1 MKTIHEFLSEL
12 RHLDVKLWVEGSN
25 LRYRAAKESLTPD
38 LLTQMRERKAEIL
51 EFLLQANSAGSNNLP
66 RILPNIR
73 DGKLP
78 LSFAQQ
84 RLWILE
90 QFDPGNSVYNI
101 PLAYRL
107 TGSLNVALLEQCLV
121 EIVRRHE
128 ILRVTF
134 TSIDGQPSQV
144 ISPDITLNLP
154 LVDLSQLPLE
164 QREIEDKRLAAH
176 EAQQPFNLVQ
186 GPLFRF
192 KLLRLAE
199 KEHVL
204 LLILHHIIADG
215 WSSEV
220 FFQEL
225 TALYEAFAAGKTSP
239 LPELSI
245 QYTDFV
251 QWQRQWLQGAVLESQ
266 LDYWKQQLSG
276 NIPILELPSD
286 RPRPPVQTYSGEI
299 CRQML
304 PQALTDALKAMSQ
317 QSGVTLFM
325 TLLAA
330 FKVLLHRY
338 TGQEDILVGS
348 PIAGRNQV
356 ETEGLMGLFV
366 NTLVMRT
373 DLSGNPSFREILDQ
387 VRQVAL
393 GAYDH
398 QDLPFEKLVEELKPE
413 RDRSHSPLFQV
424 MFAMNPPWTKGAE
437 RELPG
442 LKIASTFGYT
452 HSGTAKLDL
461 TLVMRD
467 TGKGLR
473 ASFEYNTDLFDEA
486 TIARML
492 GHFQTLLESIL
503 ANPEQRIS
511 ELPLL
516 TLAERQQLLVEW
528 NNTQTDY
535 PRQAC
540 IHQLFEAQVESTPN
554 AVAVVFA
561 GQQLTYQQLNE
572 RANQLAHHL
581 QSLGVGPD
589 VMVGLCAE
597 RSFEMVIGLLGIL
610 KAGGAYVPLDP
621 MYPQERL
628 SLMLKDAQVK
638 ILLTQQHL
646 LEKLPLCGA
655 KVVYLDSDAGA
666 MSTTG
671 YAYAQHSQENTVSQ
685 TTPENLAYVIYT
697 SGSTGIP
704 KGVTVLHRG
713 VVRLVKDTNYIS
725 IGAENVFLQLAPIS
739 FDASTFEIWGCL
751 LNGAKLVIMPPHALS
766 LQELAAA
773 LKYYRITILWLTAG
787 LFNLMVDEYVEDLKQ
802 VRQLLA
808 GGDVLS
814 VPHIQKL
821 LQAGG
826 DCRLINGYGPTENTT
841 FTCCYSLDSN
851 TKINGSIP
859 IGRPISNT
867 QTYIL
872 DNNLQPVPIG
882 IPGELYIG
890 GDGLARGYL
899 NQPELTTEKF
909 ISNPFKNS
917 QSESKHLY
925 KTGDLTRYL
934 PDGNIE
940 FLGRLDHQV
949 KIRGFRIELGE
960 IETMLGQHPAVQKNV
975 AVVREDVPGNKL
987 IVAYLVPKP
996 GETIVSDEM
1005 HSFIKQKLPD
1015 YMLPSVF
1022 VILDSLPLNANGK
1035 VDRKTLPVPN
1045 LTNVEIEKTF
1055 ATAEDSL
1062 QLQLTKIWENVLGI
1076 HPIGI
1081 KDNFFDL
1088 GGHSLLAVRLF
1099 SQINKIFGK
1108 NLPTAILFQA
1118 PTIEQLT
1125 NILRQQG
1132 CSTPWSSLIPIQL
1145 QGSKLPFFYI
1155 HSLYGNL
1162 FHSRELLGN
1171 LDLDQ
1176 PVYGLQA
1183 QGLDRKQAP
1192 YTRIE
1197 DMAAHYIKEIRTI
1210 QPQGPY
1216 LLGGWCIGGTVA
1228 FEMARQLEIQGEK
1241 VELLAL
1247 FDCYPPQVKSGG
1259 NIKRSFLDKLK
1270 KRFSH
1275 FLINWQDIIKRNT
1288 SHIVSLEPKQ
1298 QLIFF
1303 VDRVNHRLQ
1312 NSLREIVYKLHLKM
1326 QLPLPISVL
1335 DLAVRDANTQ
1345 AQRTYIAKDYN
1356 GKVTLFWAME
1366 RPVEEYYLMEK
1377 WKELATGGIEI
1388 YKTPGSHDS
1397 IMSLPHVLVL
1407 SEKLNNCLNNAQLST
1422 LRSVS

>member
-25 LRYRAAKESLTPD
+25 LRYRAAKESLTSD
-38 LLTQMRERKAEIL
+38 LLAQMRERKAEIL
-51 EFLLQANSAGSNNLP
+51 EFLLQANSASSNNLP
-66 RILPNIR
+66 HILPNIR

-121 EIVRRHE
+121 EIVRRHQ

-134 TSIDGQPSQV
+134 ISIDGQPSQV

-154 LVDLSQLPLE
+154 LVDLSQLPIK
-164 QREIEDKRLAAH
+164 QREIEDKRLAAQ
-176 EAQQPFNLVQ
+176 EAQQPFDLVQ

-192 KLLRLAE
+192 QLLRLTE

-225 TALYEAFAAGKTSP
+225 TALYEAFAAGKSSP
-239 LPELSI
+239 LLELSV

-251 QWQRQWLQGAVLESQ
+251 YWQRQWLQGAVLESQ

-276 NIPILELPSD
+276 NLPILELPGD

-304 PQALTDALKAMSQ
+304 PQDLTDALKALSQ

-373 DLSGNPSFREILDQ
+373 DLSGNPTFREILDQ

-437 RELPG
+437 REVAD

-492 GHFQTLLESIL
+492 GHFQTILEGIL
-503 ANPEQRIS
+503 ANPKQRIS

-516 TLAERQQLLVEW
+516 TPAERQQLFIEW
-528 NNTQTDY
+528 NKTQTDY
-535 PRQAC
+535 PRHAC
-540 IHQLFEAQVESTPN
+540 IHQLIEAQVESTPN
-554 AVAVVFA
+554 AVAVVF
-561 GQQLTYQQLNE
+561 GNEQLTYRELNS
-572 RANQLAHHL
+572 RANQLAHYL
-581 QSLGVGPD
+581 RSLGVQTNEL
-589 VMVGLCAE
+589 VGICLD
-597 RSFEMVIGLLGIL
+597 RSLEMVVGVLGIL
-610 KAGGAYVPLDP
+610 KAGAAYLPLDP
-621 MYPQERL
+621 NHPEARVAF
-628 SLMLKDAQVK
+628 MLEDSQAKV
-638 ILLTQQHL
+638 LLTQQRL
-646 LEKLPLCGA
+646 VEFLPKNTAKLVEIDADFQFIIEQNQENLLCG
-655 KVVYLDSDAGA
+655 KD
-666 MSTTG
+666 
-671 YAYAQHSQENTVSQ
+671 
-685 TTPENLAYVIYT
+685 TTPKNLAYVIYT

-704 KGVTVLHRG
+704 KGVKVPHRS
-713 VVRLVKDTNYIS
+713 VVNLLTSMRERPGLTQQDILLSVTT
-725 IGAENVFLQLAPIS
+725 LS
-739 FDASTFEIWGCL
+739 FDIAVLEIFLPLIVGATTFIVSREVATDGEKL
-751 LNGAKLVIMPPHALS
+751 LTTLNHSQATVMQATPATWQLLLAAGWQGSQHLKILCGGEALS
-766 LQELAAA
+766 TSLAKELVN
-773 LKYYRITILWLTAG
+773 RT
-787 LFNLMVDEYVEDLKQ
+787 Q
-802 VRQLLA
+802 
-808 GGDVLS
+808 S
-814 VPHIQKL
+814 VW
-821 LQAGG
+821 
-826 DCRLINGYGPTENTT
+826 NMYGPTETT
-841 FTCCYSLDSN
+841 VWSTCYSILKDGIPLIGQPIANTQIYLLDSC
-851 TKINGSIP
+851 
-859 IGRPISNT
+859 
-867 QTYIL
+867 
-872 DNNLQPVPIG
+872 LQPVPVG
-882 IPGELYIG
+882 VPGEMYIG
-890 GDGLARGYL
+890 GAGVTLGYL
-899 NQPELTTEKF
+899 NRSELTQERF
-909 ISNPFKNS
+909 ISNPFS
-917 QSESKHLY
+917 QEPNAQLY
-925 KTGDLTRYL
+925 RTGDLVRYRA
-934 PDGNIE
+934 DGNLE
-940 FLGRLDHQV
+940 YLQRMDDQV

-960 IETMLGQHPAVQKNV
+960 VELAIAQYPGVKQ
-975 AVVREDVPGNKL
+975 AVVIAPEVVPGEKR
-987 IVAYLVPKP
+987 LVGYVVPNSQQKIAIA
-996 GETIVSDEM
+996 ELRNLLQI
-1005 HSFIKQKLPD
+1005 KLPN
-1015 YMLPSVF
+1015 YMVPSVF
-1022 VILDSLPLNANGK
+1022 VILDTLPLNTNGK
-1035 VDRKTLPVPN
+1035 VDRKALPVDN
-1045 LTNVEIEKTF
+1045 LANAEIEKIF
-1055 ATAEDSL
+1055 ATAEDPL
-1062 QLQLTKIWENVLGI
+1062 QFQLTKIWENVLNI
-1076 HPIGI
+1076 YPIGI

-1088 GGHSLLAVRLF
+1088 GGHSLLAIRLF
-1099 SQINKIFGK
+1099 SQINKTFGQ

-1132 CSTPWSSLIPIQL
+1132 CSTRWSSLIPIQL

-1197 DMAAHYIKEIRTI
+1197 DMAAHYLKEIRTI

-1259 NIKRSFLDKLK
+1259 NIKRSFVDKLK
-1270 KRFSH
+1270 KRFNH
-1275 FLINWQDIIKRNT
+1275 FLINSQDIIKRNT
-1288 SHIVSLEPKQ
+1288 SHIAKLEQKQ

-1312 NSLREIVYKLHLKM
+1312 NFIREIVYKLHLKM
-1326 QLPLPISVL
+1326 RLPLPISVL

-1345 AQRTYIAKDYN
+1345 AQRAYIAKDYN

-1388 YKTPGSHDS
+1388 YKIPGSHDS

-1407 SEKLNNCLNNAQLST
+1407 SEKLNDCLNNAQRYPLIK
-1422 LRSVS
+1422 

>member
-12 RHLDVKLWVEGSN
+12 RHLDVKLWIEDGS

-38 LLTQMRERKAEIL
+38 LLKQMRERKAEIL
-51 EFLLQANSAGSNNLP
+51 EFLFQANSVGSNNLP
-66 RILPNIR
+66 HILPNIR

-90 QFDPGNSVYNI
+90 QFDPGNVYNI

-107 TGSLNVALLEQCLV
+107 TGLLNVALLEQCLV

-144 ISPDITLNLP
+144 ISPDMTLNLP

-164 QREIEDKRLAAH
+164 QREIEEKRLAAQ
-176 EAQQPFNLVQ
+176 EAQQPFDLLQ

-192 KLLRLAE
+192 KLLRLTE
-199 KEHVL
+199 QENML
-204 LLILHHIIADG
+204 LLNLHHIIADG

-225 TALYEAFAAGKTSP
+225 TTLYEAFAAGKPSP
-239 LPELSI
+239 LLELPI
-245 QYTDFV
+245 QYTDYV
-251 QWQRQWLQGAVLESQ
+251 HWQRQWLQDAVLKSQ

-276 NIPILELPSD
+276 NLPILELPSD
-286 RPRPPVQTYSGEI
+286 RPRPPVQTYSGDI

-304 PQALTDALKAMSQ
+304 PQTLTDALKALSQ

-330 FKVLLHRY
+330 FKVLLYRY

-348 PIAGRNQV
+348 PIADRNQI

-373 DLSGNPSFREILDQ
+373 DLSGNPSFREVLDQ

-398 QDLPFEKLVEELKPE
+398 QDLPFEKLVEELNPE

-424 MFAMNPPWTKGAE
+424 MFAMNPPWTKGA
-437 RELPG
+437 REVAG

-452 HSGTAKLDL
+452 HSGTAKFDL
-461 TLVMRD
+461 TLMMRD

-492 GHFQTLLESIL
+492 GHFQTMLASIV

-516 TLAERQQLLVEW
+516 TPAERQQLLVEW

-540 IHQLFEAQVESTPN
+540 IHQLFESQVESTPN
-554 AVAVVFA
+554 AVALVFA
-561 GQQLTYQQLNE
+561 GQELTYQQLNE
-572 RANQLAHHL
+572 QANQLAHYL
-581 QSLGVGPD
+581 QSLGVGPE

-597 RSFEMVIGLLGIL
+597 RSLQMVIGLLGIL

-628 SLMLKDAQVK
+628 SLMLKDAQVE

-646 LEKLPLCGA
+646 LEKLPVCGA
-655 KVVYLDSDAGA
+655 KVVYLDSDAEA

-704 KGVTVLHRG
+704 KGVTVTHRG

-725 IGAENVFLQLAPIS
+725 LGAENVFLQLAPIS

-751 LNGAKLVIMPPHALS
+751 LNGAKLVLMPPHALS
-766 LQELAAA
+766 LSELTEA
-773 LKYYRITILWLTAG
+773 LKYYRVTILWLTAG

-826 DCRLINGYGPTENTT
+826 DCHLINGYGPTENTT

-851 TKINGSIP
+851 IKINGSIP
-859 IGRPISNT
+859 IGRPIYNT

-872 DNNLQPVPIG
+872 DSNLQPVPIG

-899 NQPELTTEKF
+899 NRPELTTEKF
-909 ISNPFKNS
+909 IYNPFKNS
-917 QSESKHLY
+917 EFESDHLY
-925 KTGDLTRYL
+925 KTGDLARYL

-940 FLGRLDHQV
+940 FIGRLDHQV

-960 IETMLGQHPAVQKNV
+960 IEAMLGQHPGVQKNV

-987 IVAYLVPKP
+987 IVAYLVPQL

-1005 HSFIKQKLPD
+1005 QSFLKQKLPD
-1015 YMLPSVF
+1015 YMLPAVF

-1035 VDRKTLPVPN
+1035 VDRKALPVPN
-1045 LTNVEIEKTF
+1045 FTNSKIEKTF
-1055 ATAEDSL
+1055 ATAENPL
-1062 QLQLTKIWENVLGI
+1062 QLQLTEIWENVLGV

-1081 KDNFFDL
+1081 TDNFFDL

-1099 SQINKIFGK
+1099 SQIEKIAGK
-1108 NLPTAILFQA
+1108 NLALSILLQA
-1118 PTIEQLT
+1118 PTIEQLA
-1125 NILRQQG
+1125 NVIEREI
-1132 CSTPWSSLIPIQL
+1132 CSKPGIAATPIADIKSETSIPWSSLVPIQPN
-1145 QGSKLPFFYI
+1145 GSKPPFFCV
-1155 HSLYGNL
+1155 HGFGGEVLR
-1162 FHSRELLGN
+1162 FRELAVHLGS
-1171 LDLDQ
+1171 DQ
-1176 PVYGLQA
+1176 PFYGLQP
-1183 QGLDRKQAP
+1183 QGLDGKQLP

-1197 DMAAHYIKEIRTI
+1197 DMAAHYIQQIQTI
-1210 QPQGPY
+1210 QPHEPY
-1216 LLGGWCIGGTVA
+1216 LIGGYSSGGIIVY
-1228 FEMARQLEIQGEK
+1228 EMARQLVMQGKK
-1241 VELLAL
+1241 VALLVLFDTYGSRNIESVPLQKPTSGNWKSLFATASNYVIKQVKGNTELLK
-1247 FDCYPPQVKSGG
+1247 YQ
-1259 NIKRSFLDKLK
+1259 IKEILWRIVFYFHLILK
-1270 KRFSH
+1270 R
-1275 FLINWQDIIKRNT
+1275 
-1288 SHIVSLEPKQ
+1288 
-1298 QLIFF
+1298 
-1303 VDRVNHRLQ
+1303 
-1312 NSLREIVYKLHLKM
+1312 
-1326 QLPLPISVL
+1326 PLPYSNRKFMVEQATREALRKYVL
-1335 DLAVRDANTQ
+1335 QVYSGRATVFRTEDSLVVGQQEGDPKMGWGKLALGGVDIYDVSGIHNS
-1345 AQRTYIAKDYN
+1345 I
-1356 GKVTLFWAME
+1356 F
-1366 RPVEEYYLMEK
+1366 
-1377 WKELATGGIEI
+1377 KE
-1388 YKTPGSHDS
+1388 
-1397 IMSLPHVLVL
+1397 PHVRTV
-1407 SEKLNNCLNNAQLST
+1407 SEKMKACIDEIIAET
-1422 LRSVS
+1422 